1 MSVVRSRR
9 AVDAGG
15 TAAGAG
21 AVTTGRSGA
30 TLFQDVPAGK
40 TTEYYEKKYQDPD
53 GIIFD
58 ITHSVGLGAG
68 RQQLLPLVV
77 AS

>member
-9 AVDAGG
+9 AADVDAGG
-15 TAAGAG
+15 TAVEAG

-40 TTEYYEKKYQDPD
+40 TIEYYEKKYQDPD

-58 ITHSVGLGAG
+58 ITHSGWKGAK
-68 RQQLLPLVV
+68 
-77 AS
+77 A